1 LLAKSA
7 FAVLLLSVFMSG
19 CSPLRVLSSVS
30 PIGPN
35 ESRRDIPF
43 GGHQLALDVYSPDQD
58 RVNPASR
65 PVIVFLYGGS
75 WESGAREQY
84 KFVASTLVRRG
95 YVVVIPDY
103 RLFPAVQFPE
113 FVHDAAE
120 AVRWTFDNI
129 AQYGGDPS
137 NVFVMGHSAGAE
149 IAGLLHYDERYLQ
162 LAGTQQR
169 PCGFIGL
176 SGPYDFL
183 PLVGGPLEQ
192 IFPKSTRASSQPVN
206 FVSGDEGP
214 ALLIHGYLDNTA
226 KPRNSAKLAELVT
239 AAGGEAQLI
248 IVPERAHV
256 SIVLALARPLSW
268 LAPVADDVSLFITQH
283 PCQ

>member
-1 LLAKSA
+1 MPTFAILLLT
-7 FAVLLLSVFMSG
+7 VLLG
-19 CSPLRVLSSVS
+19 ACSPLSVVSLVS
-30 PIGPN
+30 PIGSA
-35 ESRRDIPF
+35 ESYLDIPF
-43 GGHQLALDVYSPDQD
+43 GANALALDVYSPDKGTGG
-58 RVNPASR
+58 VSPR
-65 PVIVFLYGGS
+65 PVIMFLYGGS
-75 WESGAREQY
+75 WQSGAKEQY
-84 KFVASTLVRRG
+84 EFVASTLVRRG
-95 YVVVIPDY
+95 YVIVIPDY
-103 RLFPAVQFPE
+103 RLFPDVQFPE

-120 AVRWTFDNI
+120 AMRWTFDNI

-149 IAGLLHYDERYLQ
+149 IAALLHYDERYLQ

-192 IFPKSTRASSQPVN
+192 IFPKATRASSQPVN
-206 FVSGDEGP
+206 FVTGNEGP
-214 ALLIHGYLDNTA
+214 ALLIHGYLDNTV

-239 AAGGEAQLI
+239 AAGGDAQLTV
-248 IVPERAHV
+248 VPKRQHV

-268 LAPVADDVSLFITQH
+268 LAPVAEDVSTFIGQH
-283 PCQ
+283 YCP